1 MPMVIDASVTAAWL
15 FDDEDEPDADGP
27 FNALDEQEA
36 YVPRL
41 WHFETRNALLVAERR
56 GRIRLDQMPE
66 RLRFL
71 NTLPIQTDNE
81 PNFDVAMQL
90 ARTHR
95 LTFYDALYLELA
107 IRRNAQLATLDRNLA
122 SAATNEGVL
131 MSV

>member
-1 MPMVIDASVTAAWL
+1 MIDASVAIAWL
-15 FDDEDEPDADGP
+15 LEEENRIDLIDLIDALPTQSG
-27 FNALDEQEA
+27 F
-36 YVPRL
+36 VPQL
-41 WHFETRNALLVAERR
+41 WHFETRNALLSAERR
-56 GRIRLDQMPE
+56 GRIRPDDANH
-66 RLRFL
+66 RFENL

-81 PNFDVAMQL
+81 PNFDAAMQL